1 MVVSSAL
8 IISGCGW
15 GSDRF
20 ALLPRFSGHFLAED
34 GGYFALH
41 KSPRDVGARQRA
53 VLSARAVNLHQ
64 RKISARLVAW
74 FAWEMAAEAS
84 RAAVD
89 VRLRPCLPLGAIYG
103 GGGEFMEQL
112 HSNRHG
118 SNGTPPGGRSI
129 KFQWRNDG
137 KGRRNDGAFEA
148 TRVKRS
154 VSNR

>member
-8 IISGCGW
+8 IISGCCW

-20 ALLPRFSGHFLAED
+20 ALLPRFSGHFFAED

-84 RAAVD
+84 GAAVD

-103 GGGEFMEQL
+103 GGGGGGGGVIHGTVAFKSAWVEWDAAWWPFNQVPME
-112 HSNRHG
+112 
-118 SNGTPPGGRSI
+118 
-129 KFQWRNDG
+129 K
-137 KGRRNDGAFEA
+137 
-148 TRVKRS
+148 
-154 VSNR
+154 